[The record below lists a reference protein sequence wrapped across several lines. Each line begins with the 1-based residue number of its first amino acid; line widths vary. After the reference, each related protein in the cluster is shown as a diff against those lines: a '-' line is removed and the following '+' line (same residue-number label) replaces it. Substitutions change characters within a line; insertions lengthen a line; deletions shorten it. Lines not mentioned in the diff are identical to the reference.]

1 MRQTLLAATLL
12 GALALSSAA
21 SAQTA
26 VSQIGAPAPS
36 VAPDS
41 NAPVGKAAGTFM
53 VRVRAIGVFPENWG
67 SSISGIGGHV
77 SATNTAA
84 PEIDFSYF
92 LTDNWALELIAAT
105 TKHTVTATGTAAGNV
120 DVGSVWVLP
129 PTLLVQ
135 YHFMP
140 HERFSP
146 YVGVGLNATFFYAS
160 HPAGGIVTSVGYTN
174 NIGAAIQAGFDYNFS
189 GHWFANFDVK
199 QIFVSTNATIN
210 GGAVNAHTWLNPT
223 VVGAGIGYR
232 F

>member
-1 MRQTLLAATLL
+1 MRQTLFATCML
-12 GALALSSAA
+12 GALALGGAA

-26 VSQIGAPAPS
+26 AAQMASAPT
-36 VAPDS
+36 VAPDP

-53 VRVRAIGVFPENWG
+53 VRVRAIGVFPQNWG
-67 SSISGIGGHV
+67 SSVSGIGGHV

-84 PEIDFSYF
+84 PEVDFSYF

-105 TKHTVTATGTAAGNV
+105 TRHDISATGTVLGKV

-146 YVGVGLNATFFYAS
+146 YVGVGLNVTFFYGS
-160 HPAGGIVTSVGYTN
+160 HPSGGAVTSVGYSN
-174 NIGAAIQAGFDYNFS
+174 NVGGAIQAGFDYNFA

-199 QIFVSTNATIN
+199 QIFVSTTASIN
-210 GGAVNAHTWLNPT
+210 GGAINAHTWLNPT
-223 VVGAGIGYR
+223 VVGVGLGYR